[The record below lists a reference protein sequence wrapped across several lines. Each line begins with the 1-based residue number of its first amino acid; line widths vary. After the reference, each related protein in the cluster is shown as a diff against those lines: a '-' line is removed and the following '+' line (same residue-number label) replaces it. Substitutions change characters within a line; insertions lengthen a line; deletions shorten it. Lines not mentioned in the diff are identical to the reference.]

1 MYVTE
6 TDMLLNHHSVY
17 VTETDILLNHHN
29 VYVTDTF
36 YSTITV

>member
-1 MYVTE
+1 VYVTE